1 MTTEVCDINEYC
13 FVFERFFL
21 SNSVPKSAEM
31 ISPLIKQKIVYK
43 EGPSREKLEFTTQI
57 DILEIHNDIWIFVQ
71 REIQTDHK
79 DARYET

>member
-1 MTTEVCDINEYC
+1 M
-13 FVFERFFL
+13 FERFVL

-31 ISPLIKQKIVYK
+31 ISPLIKQKVLYK
-43 EGPSREKLEFTTQI
+43 EGPSDEKLEFTTEI
-57 DILEIHNDIWIFVQ
+57 DILEINYYIWIFVE